1 MSAGPRLGDDIERG
15 KTLEFSQSVTY
26 PGTVDEV
33 VAMFL
38 SSGYQERRFGSFVV
52 EGSSST
58 VVEGERITFSGT
70 VRPELIPPAASR
82 FVKGDLRVT
91 FVEEWSREEAVARSR
106 STVTVEGAPVS
117 FRAVSV
123 LSPSGQG
130 AERDVTGD
138 VSVRIP
144 LLGGRIEKEAVARA
158 GRVIERER
166 ELAASWLEEHRGG
179 LSPLCE
185 DPRPRGTNAGRAGSF
200 GATMVP

>member
-1 MSAGPRLGDDIERG
+1 MSAGPRFGADIERG

-38 SSGYQERRFGSFVV
+38 SPGYQERRFGSFVV
-52 EGSSST
+52 EGSSSAA
-58 VVEGERITFSGT
+58 VEGDRITFSGT
-70 VRPELIPPAASR
+70 VRPELIPSAASR
-82 FVKGDLRVT
+82 FVKGDLRVS
-91 FVEEWSREEAVARSR
+91 FVEEWKRDEAVARSR

-166 ELAASWLEEHRGG
+166 ELATSWLEEHR
-179 LSPLCE
+179 
-185 DPRPRGTNAGRAGSF
+185 
-200 GATMVP
+200 

>member
-1 MSAGPRLGDDIERG
+1 MSAGPRFGDDIERG

-38 SSGYQERRFGSFVV
+38 SPGYQERRFGSFVV
-52 EGSSST
+52 EGSSSA
-58 VVEGERITFSGT
+58 VVEGDRITFSGT
-70 VRPELIPPAASR
+70 VRPELIPSAASR
-82 FVKGDLRVT
+82 FVKGDLRVS
-91 FVEEWSREEAVARSR
+91 FVEEWSRDEAVARSR
-106 STVTVEGAPVS
+106 SMVTVEGAPVS

-123 LSPSGQG
+123 LSPRSG

-166 ELAASWLEEHRGG
+166 ELAASWLEEHR
-179 LSPLCE
+179 
-185 DPRPRGTNAGRAGSF
+185 
-200 GATMVP
+200 

>member
-1 MSAGPRLGDDIERG
+1 MSAGPRFGDDIERG

-38 SSGYQERRFGSFVV
+38 SPGYQERRFGSFVV
-52 EGSSST
+52 EGSSSA
-58 VVEGERITFSGT
+58 VVEGDRITFSGT
-70 VRPELIPPAASR
+70 VRPELIPSAASR
-82 FVKGDLRVT
+82 FIKGDMRVS
-91 FVEEWSREEAVARSR
+91 FVEEWSRDEAVARSR

-130 AERDVTGD
+130 AERHVTGD

-166 ELAASWLEEHRGG
+166 ELATSWLEEHR
-179 LSPLCE
+179 
-185 DPRPRGTNAGRAGSF
+185 
-200 GATMVP
+200 

>member
-1 MSAGPRLGDDIERG
+1 M
-15 KTLEFSQSVTY
+15 EFSQSVTY

-38 SSGYQERRFGSFVV
+38 SPGYQERRFGSFVV
-52 EGSSST
+52 EGCSSAA
-58 VVEGERITFSGT
+58 VEGDRITFSGT
-70 VRPELIPPAASR
+70 VRPELIPSAASR
-82 FVKGDLRVT
+82 FVKGDLRVS
-91 FVEEWSREEAVARSR
+91 FVEEWKRDEAVARSR

-123 LSPSGQG
+123 LSPSGEG
-130 AERDVTGD
+130 AERHVTGD

-166 ELAASWLEEHRGG
+166 ELATSWLEEHR
-179 LSPLCE
+179 
-185 DPRPRGTNAGRAGSF
+185 
-200 GATMVP
+200 

>member
-1 MSAGPRLGDDIERG
+1 MSAGPRFGADIERG

-38 SSGYQERRFGSFVV
+38 SPGYQERRFGSFVV
-52 EGSSST
+52 EGSSSA
-58 VVEGERITFSGT
+58 VVEGDRITFSGT
-70 VRPELIPPAASR
+70 VRPELIPSAASR
-82 FVKGDLRVT
+82 FVKGDLRVS
-91 FVEEWSREEAVARSR
+91 FVEEWSRDEAVARSR

-166 ELAASWLEEHRGG
+166 KLAASWLEEHR
-179 LSPLCE
+179 
-185 DPRPRGTNAGRAGSF
+185 
-200 GATMVP
+200 